1 MVERICIR
9 GGRVLDLDGEAAPYL
24 DVLIEDGAI
33 LELLAPEAA
42 EGISARIVD
51 ASDCLLM
58 PGMVNAHTHGH
69 GSLGRGM
76 GDRWSLD
83 LLLNAG
89 PWISGMRTLEHKY
102 IAAALNAAEMILKG
116 STAAYDLY
124 FEFPA
129 PTPEGMDAV
138 ARAYRD
144 VGVRTVIAPMLA
156 DLSLYE
162 AIPGLMDSLPEPLQK
177 EAAKFRLNPFEE
189 TAKACER
196 FLASWS
202 HPLDEAKPALA
213 PTIPL
218 HCSDPF
224 LERCRDLARAHGI
237 GLHTHLAESKTQ
249 AVSAIKRYGKTLT
262 AHMDDLGLLGPNF
275 TAAHGIWLN
284 DDDIALMAE
293 RGCSVA
299 HNPGSNLRLGTG
311 VAPVRKLLDAGVCV
325 GVGSDGTNSSDNQN
339 MFEALRLAANVSRLC
354 DLDVNGWVSA
364 REALEMATLNGAR
377 MLDLPARIGEIAPG
391 ARADIVFL
399 DLNNVNLVPFNNP
412 LNLLVYSEDASSVK
426 SVMVN
431 GRLVLEDRRF
441 TSFDYAG
448 LRRKAQ
454 EAADWLRERTEENR
468 KTVMGLEG
476 FVARHCLCLCRE
488 NYPVKRLVCD

>member
-1 MVERICIR
+1 MGERICIR
-9 GGRVLDLDGEAAPYL
+9 GGRVLDLEGEAAPHR
-24 DVLIEDGAI
+24 DILIEDGAI
-33 LELLAPEAA
+33 LALLAPEEA
-42 EGISARIVD
+42 EGVSARTVD

-69 GSLGRGM
+69 GSLGRGK
-76 GDRWSLD
+76 GDRWTLD

-89 PWISGMRTLEHKY
+89 PWLSGMRTQEHKY
-102 IAAALNAAEMILKG
+102 LSAALNAAEMILKG
-116 STAAYDLY
+116 CTAAYDLY

-162 AIPGLMDSLPEPLQK
+162 AIPGLMDSLPEPMQK
-177 EAAKFRLNPFEE
+177 EAGKFRLNPFEE
-189 TAKACER
+189 TAKACEV
-196 FLASWS
+196 FLKTWS
-202 HPLDEAKPALA
+202 HPHEEAKPALA

-224 LERCRDLARAHGI
+224 LERCRDLAEEYGVAMHM
-237 GLHTHLAESKTQ
+237 HLAESKTQ
-249 AVSAIKRYGKTLT
+249 AVSAAARYGRTLT
-262 AHMDDLGLLGPNF
+262 AHLDALGLLGPRF
-275 TAAHGIWLN
+275 TAAHGIWLD
-284 DDDIALMAE
+284 DDDIARMAD

-325 GVGSDGTNSSDNQN
+325 GVGSDGSNSSDNQN
-339 MFEALRLAANVSRLC
+339 MFEATRLAANVSRLC
-354 DLDVNGWVSA
+354 DLDVNRWVSA
-364 REALEMATLNGAR
+364 REALEMATVNGAR
-377 MLDLPARIGEIAPG
+377 MLDLPASIGRIAPG

-399 DLNNVNLVPFNNP
+399 DLNNVNLVPFNDP
-412 LNLLVYSEDASSVK
+412 LNLIVYSEDATSVK
-426 SVMVN
+426 SVMVD

-441 TSFDYAG
+441 VSFDYAG
-448 LRRKAQ
+448 LRRKAE
-454 EAADWLRERTEENR
+454 EAALWLRERTEETR
-468 KTVMGLEG
+468 KTVMGLES

-488 NYPVKRLVCD
+488 KYHVKRLVCD